1 MGLDSARSIGRGLDN
16 RCENWSGQPVG
27 PDYPSGARLATPGF
41 SKTQF
46 SMASSYLDACTIR
59 QYVCGTMIKAR
70 SGNELPVDIPDVIPI
85 LPLRNSVLFPG
96 SIIPIDVGR
105 RKSVRLVEDA
115 ISKERPV
122 IGILTQ
128 KEARTEDPNDDDM
141 YKVGCAAR
149 ILKVIK
155 LAKDNFSVIL
165 QGVSR
170 FEVRGFE
177 GSEPFLSAR
186 VEPVPDP
193 TTSDVELD
201 ALVMNLKDI
210 AKRVVKLMPEL
221 PKEAGALVDSV
232 TEPGHLADLITSNL
246 ELEVSEK
253 QDILETF
260 DLKTRMRKVLQFL
273 SRQLEVLKVRER
285 INTQVQEE
293 MGRNQREYVLRQQL
307 KAIKEELG
315 ELDESGGDLEE
326 FQEKIARAEM
336 PDEAEKMARK
346 QYDRLKGMQPSSAEY
361 TVTRTYLEWLV
372 ELPWSVSTEDKIE
385 LDEVRTVLN
394 EDHYDLEKVKKRIV
408 EYMAVRKLKDDK
420 KGPIL
425 CLVGPPGV
433 GKTSLGRSI
442 ARAIGRKFVRV
453 SLGGVRDEAEIRG
466 HRRTYVG
473 SLPGRVIQGIKKAGT
488 NNPVFVLDEIDKL
501 GHDFRGD
508 PASALLEVLDPEQNN
523 AFSDHYLEVA
533 FDLSKVMFIATAN
546 QLDPIP
552 WALRDRLEIIE
563 LPGYTR
569 QEKLHIARAFL
580 VPKQLDEHGLDDDH
594 CEITNEGI
602 YEIIDSYTREAG
614 VRNLE
619 REIGAVCRAVAVK
632 VAEGE
637 AEAKE
642 TIREAEVK
650 EYLGPTK
657 FVSEVA
663 DRTAE
668 PGVATG
674 LAWTAVGGDILF
686 IEATRMP
693 GKGKLT
699 LTGQLGDV
707 MKESVTAALSF
718 VRSRAGQL
726 GLESGNFLENTD
738 IHVHVPAGGIPKDG
752 PSAGVTMYTALVSLL
767 TDTPV
772 RPDVAMT
779 GEITLRGNVLQVG
792 GVKEKLLA
800 AHRAGIKRVI
810 IPERNVKDLVDVP
823 DEVKNEINI
832 MPVKRMDEVLIEAL
846 TDPPAGIAALVAE
859 ASEASRQEAEAGATE
874 QTGAE

>member
-1 MGLDSARSIGRGLDN
+1 MTKPK
-16 RCENWSGQPVG
+16 SGG
-27 PDYPSGARLATPGF
+27 D
-41 SKTQF
+41 
-46 SMASSYLDACTIR
+46 
-59 QYVCGTMIKAR
+59 
-70 SGNELPVDIPDVIPI
+70 LPVEIPDVIPI

-128 KEARTEDPNDDDM
+128 KDARTEDPNEEDM
-141 YKVGCAAR
+141 YRVGCAAR

-165 QGVSR
+165 QGVTRVS
-170 FEVRGFE
+170 VQTFE
-177 GSEPFLSAR
+177 GTEPFIAAR
-186 VEPVPDP
+186 VDARPDP
-193 TTSDVELD
+193 TTTDVELD

-246 ELEVSEK
+246 ELEVAEK
-253 QDILETF
+253 QEILETY

-307 KAIKEELG
+307 KAIKDELG
-315 ELDESGGDLEE
+315 ELDDSGGDLEE
-326 FQEKIARAEM
+326 FKEKIASARM
-336 PDEAEKMARK
+336 PEEAEKAALK
-346 QYDRLKGMQPSSAEY
+346 QYDRLKSMQPSSAEY

-372 ELPWSVSTEDKIE
+372 ELPWSVSTEDHIE
-385 LDEVRTVLN
+385 LDEVRKVLN

-408 EYMAVRKLKDDK
+408 EYMAVRKLKNDK

-425 CLVGPPGV
+425 CLSGPPGV
-433 GKTSLGRSI
+433 GKTSLGRSV

-473 SLPGRVIQGIKKAGT
+473 SLPGRVIQGIKKSGT

-523 AFSDHYLEVA
+523 SFSDHYLEVP

-569 QEKLHIARAFL
+569 QEKSKISRQFL
-580 VPKQLDEHGLDDDH
+580 VPKQLEDHGLKSDQ
-594 CEITNEGI
+594 CEITDDAI
-602 YEIIDSYTREAG
+602 FEIIDSYTREAG

-619 REIGAVCRAVAVK
+619 REVGSLCRGVAVK
-632 VAEGE
+632 VAEGS
-637 AEAKE
+637 AKE
-642 TIREAEVK
+642 KESITSKEVP

-657 FVSEVA
+657 YVSEVA
-663 DRTAE
+663 DRTSE

-674 LAWTAVGGDILF
+674 LAWTSVGGDILF
-686 IEATRMP
+686 IECTRMP

-718 VRSRAGQL
+718 IRSRAPNL
-726 GLESGNFLENTD
+726 GLEAGNLVENMD

-767 TDTPV
+767 LGVPV

-779 GEITLRGNVLQVG
+779 GEITLRGNVLQIG

-810 IPERNVKDLVDVP
+810 IPERNMKDLVDVP
-823 DEVKNEINI
+823 DEVKQEIEI
-832 MPVKRMDEVLIEAL
+832 LPVKRMDEVLVIAL
-846 TDPPAGIAALVAE
+846 TAPPPGIVELVNRQKE
-859 ASEASRQEAEAGATE
+859 ADL
-874 QTGAE
+874 TGGIIPQGTPPLGGGPHPTA

>member
-1 MGLDSARSIGRGLDN
+1 MTKAKAGG
-16 RCENWSGQPVG
+16 EQPV
-27 PDYPSGARLATPGF
+27 
-41 SKTQF
+41 
-46 SMASSYLDACTIR
+46 
-59 QYVCGTMIKAR
+59 
-70 SGNELPVDIPDVIPI
+70 EIPDQLPI

-115 ISKERPV
+115 IAKERPV

-128 KEARTEDPNDDDM
+128 KDARTEDPQSGDLYM
-141 YKVGCAAR
+141 VGCAAR

-170 FEVRGFE
+170 FEVTGFE
-177 GSEPFLSAR
+177 GTEPFLTANVR
-186 VEPVPDP
+186 PVPDP
-193 TTSDVELD
+193 TSSDVELD

-232 TEPGHLADLITSNL
+232 TEAGHLADLITSHL
-246 ELEVSEK
+246 ELEVGEK
-253 QDILETF
+253 QDVLETF
-260 DLKTRMRKVLQFL
+260 DLKTRTRKVLQFL

-307 KAIKEELG
+307 KAFKEELG
-315 ELDESGGDLEE
+315 ELDDGGGDLDE
-326 FQEKIARAEM
+326 FGEKITKAKM
-336 PDEAEKMARK
+336 PEEAEKVAKK
-346 QYDRLKGMQPSSAEY
+346 QLDRLKGMQPSSAEY

-372 ELPWSVSTEDKIE
+372 ELPWSISTEDHIE
-385 LDEVRTVLN
+385 LAEVRKCLD
-394 EDHYDLEKVKKRIV
+394 EDHYDLDKVKKRIV
-408 EYMAVRKLKDDK
+408 EYMAVRKLKNDK

-425 CLVGPPGV
+425 CLAGPPGV
-433 GKTSLGRSI
+433 GKTSLGRSV
-442 ARAIGRKFVRV
+442 ARAIGRKFGRI

-473 SLPGRVIQGIKKAGT
+473 SLPGRIIQGIKKAGT

-523 AFSDHYLEVA
+523 SFSDHYLEVP

-569 QEKLHIARAFL
+569 QEKRHIARQFL
-580 VPKQLDEHGLDDDH
+580 VPKQLEDHGLKNEQCEVTDDA
-594 CEITNEGI
+594 IF
-602 YEIIDSYTREAG
+602 EIIDSYTREAG

-619 REIGAVCRAVAVK
+619 REVGSLCRGVAVK
-632 VAEGE
+632 VAEGS
-637 AEAKE
+637 AKE
-642 TIREAEVK
+642 KEQITNKEVP

-657 FVSEVA
+657 YVSEVA
-663 DRTAE
+663 DRTSE

-674 LAWTAVGGDILF
+674 LAWTSVGGDILF
-686 IEATRMP
+686 IECTRMP

-718 VRSRAGQL
+718 IRSRAPNL
-726 GLESGNFLENTD
+726 GLEAGNLVENMD

-767 TDTPV
+767 LGVPV

-779 GEITLRGNVLQVG
+779 GEITLRGNVLQIG

-810 IPERNVKDLVDVP
+810 IPERNMKDLVDVP
-823 DEVKNEINI
+823 DEEKQEIEI
-832 MPVKRMDEVLIEAL
+832 LPVKRMDELRVIAL
-846 TDPPAGIAALVAE
+846 
-859 ASEASRQEAEAGATE
+859 
-874 QTGAE
+874 

>member
-1 MGLDSARSIGRGLDN
+1 MTKVKAGG
-16 RCENWSGQPVG
+16 EQPV
-27 PDYPSGARLATPGF
+27 
-41 SKTQF
+41 
-46 SMASSYLDACTIR
+46 
-59 QYVCGTMIKAR
+59 
-70 SGNELPVDIPDVIPI
+70 EIPDTLPI

-96 SIIPIDVGR
+96 AIIPIDVGR

-115 ISKERPV
+115 IAKERPV

-128 KEARTEDPNDDDM
+128 KDARTEDPGAGDL
-141 YKVGCAAR
+141 YLVGCAAR

-170 FEVRGFE
+170 FDVSAFD
-177 GSEPFLSAR
+177 GSEPFLSAKVR
-186 VEPVPDP
+186 SVPDP
-193 TTSDVELD
+193 TSSDVELD

-232 TEPGHLADLITSNL
+232 TEAGHLADLITSHL
-246 ELEVSEK
+246 ELEVGEK
-253 QDILETF
+253 QDVLETF
-260 DLKTRMRKVLQFL
+260 DLKTRTRKVLQFL

-315 ELDESGGDLEE
+315 ELDDGGGDLDE
-326 FQEKIARAEM
+326 FAEKITKAKM
-336 PDEAEKMARK
+336 PEEAEKVARK
-346 QYDRLKGMQPSSAEY
+346 QLDRLKGMQPSSAEY

-372 ELPWSVSTEDKIE
+372 ELPWSVSTEDHIE
-385 LDEVRTVLN
+385 LAEVRRCLDD
-394 EDHYDLEKVKKRIV
+394 DHYDLDKVKKRIV
-408 EYMAVRKLKDDK
+408 EYMAVRKLKNDK

-433 GKTSLGRSI
+433 GKTSLGRSV
-442 ARAIGRKFVRV
+442 ARAIGRKFGRI

-473 SLPGRVIQGIKKAGT
+473 SLPGRIVQGIKKAGT

-508 PASALLEVLDPEQNN
+508 PASALLEVLDPEQNST
-523 AFSDHYLEVA
+523 FSDHYLEVT
-533 FDLSKVMFIATAN
+533 FDLSKVLFIATAN

-569 QEKLHIARAFL
+569 QEKKQIARKFL
-580 VPKQLDEHGLDDDH
+580 VPKQLEDHGLTAERCD
-594 CEITNEGI
+594 ITDEAI
-602 YEIIDSYTREAG
+602 FEVIDSYTREAG

-619 REIGAVCRAVAVK
+619 REIGSVCRAVAVK
-632 VAEGE
+632 VAEGQ
-637 AEAKE
+637 AKDH
-642 TIREAEVK
+642 EVISGPSV
-650 EYLGPTK
+650 EEVLGPKK

-663 DRTAE
+663 DRTSE

-693 GKGKLT
+693 GKGKLV

-718 VRSRAGQL
+718 VRGRAAAL
-726 GLESGNFLENTD
+726 GLDPGNFLENVD
-738 IHVHVPAGGIPKDG
+738 LHVHVPAGAVPKDG
-752 PSAGVTMYTALVSLL
+752 PSAGITMYTALVSLL
-767 TDTPV
+767 TNVPV

-779 GEITLRGNVLQVG
+779 GEITLRGNVLQIG

-810 IPERNVKDLVDVP
+810 IPDRNVKDLIDVP
-823 DEVKNEINI
+823 EEVKREMEILS
-832 MPVKRMDEVLIEAL
+832 VKRMDEVLAL
-846 TDPPAGIAALVAE
+846 ALKDPPPSIADLAKQAQLE
-859 ASEASRQEAEAGATE
+859 PLASA
-874 QTGAE
+874 

>member
-1 MGLDSARSIGRGLDN
+1 MSKAKAGGD
-16 RCENWSGQPVG
+16 QPV
-27 PDYPSGARLATPGF
+27 
-41 SKTQF
+41 
-46 SMASSYLDACTIR
+46 
-59 QYVCGTMIKAR
+59 
-70 SGNELPVDIPDVIPI
+70 EIPDVLPI

-115 ISKERPV
+115 IAKERPV

-128 KEARTEDPNDDDM
+128 RDARTEDPSSGDL
-141 YKVGCAAR
+141 YTVGCAAR

-170 FEVRGFE
+170 FDVTGFD
-177 GSEPFLSAR
+177 GSEPFLAAKVR
-186 VEPVPDP
+186 AVPDP
-193 TTSDVELD
+193 TASDVELD

-210 AKRVVKLMPEL
+210 AKRVVKLMDAV

-246 ELEVSEK
+246 ELEVAEK

-260 DLKTRMRKVLQFL
+260 DIKSRTRKVLQFL

-315 ELDESGGDLEE
+315 ELDDGGGDLDE
-326 FQEKIARAEM
+326 FGEKISKAKM
-336 PDEAEKMARK
+336 PEEAEKAAKK
-346 QYDRLKGMQPSSAEY
+346 QLERLKGMQPSSAEY

-372 ELPWSVSTEDKIE
+372 ELPWSISTEDHIE
-385 LDEVRTVLN
+385 LAEVRRCLD
-394 EDHYDLEKVKKRIV
+394 EDHYDLDKVKKRIV

-425 CLVGPPGV
+425 CLAGPPGV
-433 GKTSLGRSI
+433 GKTSLGRSV
-442 ARAIGRKFVRV
+442 ARAIGRKFVRI

-473 SLPGRVIQGIKKAGT
+473 SLPGRIIQGIKKAGT

-508 PASALLEVLDPEQNN
+508 PASALLEVLDPEQNSS
-523 AFSDHYLEVA
+523 FSDHYLEVT

-569 QEKLHIARAFL
+569 QEKKHIARAFL
-580 VPKQLDEHGLDDDH
+580 VPKQLDEHGLGHDR
-594 CEITNEGI
+594 CEITDDAVF
-602 YEIIDSYTREAG
+602 EIIDSYTREAG

-619 REIGAVCRAVAVK
+619 REIGSTCRAVAVK
-632 VAEGE
+632 VAEGN
-637 AEAKE
+637 AKE
-642 TIREAEVK
+642 HEVITPEEVK

-663 DRTAE
+663 DRTSE

-686 IEATRMP
+686 IEATKMP

-718 VRSRAGQL
+718 VRSRAASL
-726 GLESGNFLENTD
+726 GLDPGNFLENVD
-738 IHVHVPAGGIPKDG
+738 LHVHVPAGSVPKDG

-767 TDTPV
+767 TGHPV

-779 GEITLRGNVLQVG
+779 GEITLRGNVLQIG
-792 GVKEKLLA
+792 GLKEKLLA

-810 IPERNVKDLVDVP
+810 IPDRNVKDLIDVP
-823 DEVKNEINI
+823 DEVKREMEIHS
-832 MPVKRMDEVLIEAL
+832 VKRMDEVLVLAL
-846 TDPPAGIAALVAE
+846 TDPPQGIKDLAAQAAAE
-859 ASEASRQEAEAGATE
+859 
-874 QTGAE
+874 

>member
-1 MGLDSARSIGRGLDN
+1 MTKAKAGG
-16 RCENWSGQPVG
+16 EQPV
-27 PDYPSGARLATPGF
+27 
-41 SKTQF
+41 
-46 SMASSYLDACTIR
+46 
-59 QYVCGTMIKAR
+59 
-70 SGNELPVDIPDVIPI
+70 EIPDTLPI

-96 SIIPIDVGR
+96 AIIPIDVGR

-115 ISKERPV
+115 IAKERPV

-128 KEARTEDPNDDDM
+128 KDARTEDPGSGDLYM
-141 YKVGCAAR
+141 VGCAAR

-170 FEVRGFE
+170 FEVAMFDGA
-177 GSEPFLSAR
+177 EPFLAAR
-186 VEPVPDP
+186 VRSIPDP
-193 TTSDVELD
+193 TSSDVELD

-232 TEPGHLADLITSNL
+232 TEAGHLADLITSHL
-246 ELEVSEK
+246 ELEVGEK
-253 QDILETF
+253 QDVLETF
-260 DLKTRMRKVLQFL
+260 DLKTRTRKVLQFL

-315 ELDESGGDLEE
+315 ELDDGGGDLDE
-326 FQEKIARAEM
+326 FAEKITKAKM
-336 PDEAEKMARK
+336 PEEAEKVSRK
-346 QYDRLKGMQPSSAEY
+346 QLDRLKGMQPSSAEY

-372 ELPWSVSTEDKIE
+372 ELPWSISTEDHIE
-385 LDEVRTVLN
+385 LPEVRRCLD
-394 EDHYDLEKVKKRIV
+394 EDHYDLDKVKKRIV
-408 EYMAVRKLKDDK
+408 EYMAVRKLKNDK

-433 GKTSLGRSI
+433 GKTSLGRSV
-442 ARAIGRKFVRV
+442 ARAIGRKFGRI

-473 SLPGRVIQGIKKAGT
+473 SLPGRIVQGIKKAGT

-508 PASALLEVLDPEQNN
+508 PASALLEVLDPEQNSS
-523 AFSDHYLEVA
+523 FSDHYLEVT
-533 FDLSKVMFIATAN
+533 FDLSKVLFIATAN

-569 QEKLHIARAFL
+569 QEKKMIARKFL
-580 VPKQLDEHGLDDDH
+580 VPKQTDDHGLTADR
-594 CEITNEGI
+594 CEITDDAI
-602 YEIIDSYTREAG
+602 FEIVDSYTREAG

-619 REIGAVCRAVAVK
+619 REIGSVCRAVAVK
-632 VAEGE
+632 VAEGQ
-637 AEAKE
+637 AKDHE
-642 TIREAEVK
+642 TIDAAIVEEV
-650 EYLGPTK
+650 LGPKK

-663 DRTAE
+663 ERVGE

-686 IEATRMP
+686 IEATQMP

-718 VRSRAGQL
+718 VRGRAAAL
-726 GLESGNFLENTD
+726 GLDPGNFLENKD
-738 IHVHVPAGGIPKDG
+738 LHVHVPAGAVPKDG
-752 PSAGVTMYTALVSLL
+752 PSAGITMYTALVSLL
-767 TDTPV
+767 TGVPV

-779 GEITLRGNVLQVG
+779 GEITLRGNVLQIG

-800 AHRAGIKRVI
+800 AHRAGIRRVI
-810 IPERNVKDLVDVP
+810 IPERNVKDLIDVP
-823 DEVKNEINI
+823 EEVKKEMEILS
-832 MPVKRMDEVLIEAL
+832 VKRMDEVLAL
-846 TDPPAGIAALVAE
+846 ALKDPPPSIIDLAKAAQLE
-859 ASEASRQEAEAGATE
+859 TQAT
-874 QTGAE
+874 A

>member
-1 MGLDSARSIGRGLDN
+1 MTKAKAGG
-16 RCENWSGQPVG
+16 EQPV
-27 PDYPSGARLATPGF
+27 
-41 SKTQF
+41 
-46 SMASSYLDACTIR
+46 
-59 QYVCGTMIKAR
+59 
-70 SGNELPVDIPDVIPI
+70 EIPDTLPI

-96 SIIPIDVGR
+96 AIIPIDVGR

-115 ISKERPV
+115 IAKERPV

-128 KEARTEDPNDDDM
+128 KDARTEDPGAGDL
-141 YKVGCAAR
+141 YTVGCAAR

-170 FEVRGFE
+170 FEVTTFD
-177 GSEPFLSAR
+177 GSEPFLAAKVRS
-186 VEPVPDP
+186 VPDP
-193 TTSDVELD
+193 TSSDVELD

-232 TEPGHLADLITSNL
+232 TEAGHLADLITSHL
-246 ELEVSEK
+246 ELEVGEK
-253 QDILETF
+253 QDVLETF
-260 DLKTRMRKVLQFL
+260 DLKTRTRKVLQFL

-315 ELDESGGDLEE
+315 ELDDGGGDLDE
-326 FQEKIARAEM
+326 FTEKITKAKM
-336 PDEAEKMARK
+336 PEEAEKVARK
-346 QYDRLKGMQPSSAEY
+346 QLDRLKGMQPSSAEY

-372 ELPWSVSTEDKIE
+372 ELPWSISTEDHIE
-385 LDEVRTVLN
+385 LAEVRRCLD
-394 EDHYDLEKVKKRIV
+394 EDHYDLDKVKKRIV
-408 EYMAVRKLKDDK
+408 EYMAVRKLKNDK

-442 ARAIGRKFVRV
+442 ARSIGRKFGRI

-473 SLPGRVIQGIKKAGT
+473 SLPGRIVQGIKKAGT

-508 PASALLEVLDPEQNN
+508 PASALLEVLDPEQNSS
-523 AFSDHYLEVA
+523 FSDHYLEVT
-533 FDLSKVMFIATAN
+533 FDLSKVLFIATAN

-569 QEKLHIARAFL
+569 QEKKHIARKFL
-580 VPKQLDEHGLDDDH
+580 VPKQLDDHGLTAERCEVMDDA
-594 CEITNEGI
+594 IF
-602 YEIIDSYTREAG
+602 EIIDSYTREAG

-619 REIGAVCRAVAVK
+619 REIGSVCRAVAVK
-632 VAEGE
+632 VAEGQ
-637 AEAKE
+637 AKDH
-642 TIREAEVK
+642 EVINGPVV
-650 EYLGPTK
+650 EEVLGPKK

-663 DRTAE
+663 ERTSE

-686 IEATRMP
+686 VEASRMP

-718 VRSRAGQL
+718 VRGRAPQL
-726 GLESGNFLENTD
+726 GLDAGNFLENTD
-738 IHVHVPAGGIPKDG
+738 LHVHVPAGAVPKDG
-752 PSAGVTMYTALVSLL
+752 PSAGITMYTALVSLF
-767 TDTPV
+767 TGVPV

-779 GEITLRGNVLQVG
+779 GEITLRGNVLQIG

-810 IPERNVKDLVDVP
+810 IPDRNVKDLIDVP
-823 DEVKNEINI
+823 DEVKSEMEILS
-832 MPVKRMDEVLIEAL
+832 VKRMDEVLAL
-846 TDPPAGIAALVAE
+846 ALKDPPPSIMDLAKAASLDNHPTA
-859 ASEASRQEAEAGATE
+859 
-874 QTGAE
+874 

>member
-1 MGLDSARSIGRGLDN
+1 MTKAKAGG
-16 RCENWSGQPVG
+16 EQPV
-27 PDYPSGARLATPGF
+27 
-41 SKTQF
+41 
-46 SMASSYLDACTIR
+46 
-59 QYVCGTMIKAR
+59 
-70 SGNELPVDIPDVIPI
+70 EIPDTLPI

-96 SIIPIDVGR
+96 AIIPIDVGR

-115 ISKERPV
+115 IAKERPV

-128 KEARTEDPNDDDM
+128 KDARTEDPGSGDLYM
-141 YKVGCAAR
+141 VGCAAR

-170 FEVRGFE
+170 FEVSTFDGA
-177 GSEPFLSAR
+177 EPFLAAKVRS
-186 VEPVPDP
+186 VPDP
-193 TTSDVELD
+193 TSSDVELD

-232 TEPGHLADLITSNL
+232 TEAGHLADLITSHL
-246 ELEVSEK
+246 ELEVGEK
-253 QDILETF
+253 QDVLETF
-260 DLKTRMRKVLQFL
+260 DLKTRTRKVLQFL

-315 ELDESGGDLEE
+315 ELVDGGGDLDE
-326 FQEKIARAEM
+326 FAEKITKAKM
-336 PDEAEKMARK
+336 PEEAEKVSRK
-346 QYDRLKGMQPSSAEY
+346 QLDRLKGMQPSSAEY

-372 ELPWSVSTEDKIE
+372 ELPWSISTEDHIE
-385 LDEVRTVLN
+385 LPEVRRCLD
-394 EDHYDLEKVKKRIV
+394 EDHYDLDKVKKRIV
-408 EYMAVRKLKDDK
+408 EYMAVRKLKNDK

-425 CLVGPPGV
+425 CLAGPPGV
-433 GKTSLGRSI
+433 GKTSLGRSV
-442 ARAIGRKFVRV
+442 ARAIGRKFGRI

-473 SLPGRVIQGIKKAGT
+473 SLPGRIIQGIKKAGT

-508 PASALLEVLDPEQNN
+508 PASALLEVLDPEQNSS
-523 AFSDHYLEVA
+523 FSDHYLEVT
-533 FDLSKVMFIATAN
+533 FDLSKVLFIATAN

-569 QEKLHIARAFL
+569 QEKKMIARKFL
-580 VPKQLDEHGLDDDH
+580 VPKQLDDHGLTNER
-594 CEITNEGI
+594 CEITDEALF
-602 YEIIDSYTREAG
+602 EIVDSYTREAG

-619 REIGAVCRAVAVK
+619 REIGSVCRAVAVK
-632 VAEGE
+632 VAEGQ
-637 AEAKE
+637 AKDH
-642 TIREAEVK
+642 EVIDPAVV
-650 EYLGPTK
+650 EEVLGPKK

-663 DRTAE
+663 ERVGE

-686 IEATRMP
+686 IEATQMP

-718 VRSRAGQL
+718 VRGRAAAL
-726 GLESGNFLENTD
+726 GLDPGNFLENKD
-738 IHVHVPAGGIPKDG
+738 LHVHVPAGAVPKDG

-767 TDTPV
+767 TGVPV

-779 GEITLRGNVLQVG
+779 GEITLRGNVLQIG

-810 IPERNVKDLVDVP
+810 IPERNVKDLIDVP
-823 DEVKNEINI
+823 EEVKREVEILS
-832 MPVKRMDEVLIEAL
+832 VKRMDEVLAL
-846 TDPPAGIAALVAE
+846 ALKDPPPSIIALAKAAQAE
-859 ASEASRQEAEAGATE
+859 TQAT
-874 QTGAE
+874 A

>member
-1 MGLDSARSIGRGLDN
+1 MTKAKAGG
-16 RCENWSGQPVG
+16 EPPV
-27 PDYPSGARLATPGF
+27 
-41 SKTQF
+41 
-46 SMASSYLDACTIR
+46 
-59 QYVCGTMIKAR
+59 
-70 SGNELPVDIPDVIPI
+70 EIPDSLPI
-85 LPLRNSVLFPG
+85 LPLRNSVLFPN

-115 ISKERPV
+115 IAKERPV

-128 KEARTEDPNDDDM
+128 RDARTEDPASGDL
-141 YKVGCAAR
+141 YLVGCAAR

-170 FEVRGFE
+170 FEVTSFE
-177 GSEPFLSAR
+177 GNEPFLSAR
-186 VEPVPDP
+186 IRSVPDP
-193 TTSDVELD
+193 TSSDVELD

-232 TEPGHLADLITSNL
+232 TEAGHLADLITSNL
-246 ELEVSEK
+246 ELEVGEK
-253 QDILETF
+253 QDVLETF
-260 DLKTRMRKVLQFL
+260 DLKTRTRKVLQFL

-315 ELDESGGDLEE
+315 ELDDAGGDLDE
-326 FQEKIARAEM
+326 FSEKITKTKM
-336 PDEAEKMARK
+336 PEEAEKVARK
-346 QYDRLKGMQPSSAEY
+346 QLERLKGMQPSSAEY

-372 ELPWSVSTEDKIE
+372 ELPWSVSTEDHIE
-385 LDEVRTVLN
+385 LAEVRRCLD
-394 EDHYDLEKVKKRIV
+394 EDHYDLDKVKKRIV
-408 EYMAVRKLKDDK
+408 EYMAVRKLKNDK

-433 GKTSLGRSI
+433 GKTSLGRSV
-442 ARAIGRKFVRV
+442 ARAIGRKFGRI

-508 PASALLEVLDPEQNN
+508 PASALLEVLDPEQNSS
-523 AFSDHYLEVA
+523 FSDHYLEVT

-569 QEKLHIARAFL
+569 QEKKQIARSFL
-580 VPKQLDEHGLDDDH
+580 VPKQLDEHGLGSDRA
-594 CEITNEGI
+594 EITDDAVFEV
-602 YEIIDSYTREAG
+602 IDSYTREAG

-619 REIGAVCRAVAVK
+619 RELGALCRTVAVR
-632 VAEGE
+632 VAEGQ
-637 AEAKE
+637 AKE
-642 TIREAEVK
+642 HEVVNDEEVRTI
-650 EYLGPTK
+650 LGPPRY
-657 FVSEVA
+657 VSEVA
-663 DRTAE
+663 DRTSE
-668 PGVATG
+668 PGVVTG

-686 IEATRMP
+686 IEATKMP

-718 VRSRAGQL
+718 VRSRASQL
-726 GLESGNFLENTD
+726 GLDPGNFLENVD
-738 IHVHVPAGGIPKDG
+738 LHVHVPAGAVPKDG
-752 PSAGVTMYTALVSLL
+752 PSAGITMYTALVSLL
-767 TDTPV
+767 TGVPV

-779 GEITLRGNVLQVG
+779 GEITLRGNVLQIG

-810 IPERNVKDLVDVP
+810 IPHRNVKDLIDVP
-823 DEVKNEINI
+823 DEVKSEMEILS
-832 MPVKRMDEVLIEAL
+832 VKRMDEVLAIAL
-846 TDPPAGIAALVAE
+846 KDPPASILELAKAAQNE
-859 ASEASRQEAEAGATE
+859 ATAAT
-874 QTGAE
+874 T

>member
-1 MGLDSARSIGRGLDN
+1 MAQPFGR
-16 RCENWSGQPVG
+16 EVKQPPVG
-27 PDYPSGARLATPGF
+27 RMVIGKANFCLRQENSKLPTTAHIVIVGSRCHYGQVHLTTRVEEPTIPCMTKAKPGGDTP
-41 SKTQF
+41 
-46 SMASSYLDACTIR
+46 
-59 QYVCGTMIKAR
+59 V
-70 SGNELPVDIPDVIPI
+70 EIPDQLPI

-105 RKSVRLVEDA
+105 RKSVRLIEDA
-115 ISKERPV
+115 IAKERPV

-128 KEARTEDPNDDDM
+128 KDARTEDPVAGDL
-141 YKVGCAAR
+141 YLTGCAAR

-170 FEVRGFE
+170 FEVTDFE
-177 GSEPFLSAR
+177 GAEPFLTAQVKSI
-186 VEPVPDP
+186 PDP
-193 TTSDVELD
+193 GATDVELD

-232 TEPGHLADLITSNL
+232 SEAGHLADLITSNL
-246 ELEVSEK
+246 ELDVGEK
-253 QDILETF
+253 QDVLETF
-260 DLKTRMRKVLQFL
+260 DLKARVRKVLQFL

-315 ELDESGGDLEE
+315 ELDDAGGDLDE
-326 FQEKIARAEM
+326 FGEKITKAKLPE
-336 PDEAEKMARK
+336 DAEKVARK
-346 QYDRLKGMQPSSAEY
+346 QLDRLKGMQPSSAEY

-372 ELPWSVSTEDKIE
+372 ELPWAVSTDDHIE
-385 LDEVRTVLN
+385 LGEVRRCLD
-394 EDHYDLEKVKKRIV
+394 EDHYDLDKVKKRIV
-408 EYMAVRKLKDDK
+408 EYMAVRKLKADK

-425 CLVGPPGV
+425 CLAGPPGV
-433 GKTSLGRSI
+433 GKTSLGRSV
-442 ARAIGRKFVRV
+442 ARAIGRKFGRIA
-453 SLGGVRDEAEIRG
+453 LGGVRDEAEIRG

-473 SLPGRVIQGIKKAGT
+473 SLPGRIIQGIKKAGT

-508 PASALLEVLDPEQNN
+508 PASALLEVLDPEQNSS
-523 AFSDHYLEVA
+523 FSDHYLEVP

-569 QEKLHIARAFL
+569 QEKKAISRRFL
-580 VPKQLDEHGLDDDH
+580 VPKQLDDHGLGKDGDTARCELTDDAIF
-594 CEITNEGI
+594 EV
-602 YEIIDSYTREAG
+602 IDSYTREAG

-619 REIGAVCRAVAVK
+619 REIGSVCRAVAVK
-632 VAEGE
+632 VAEG
-637 AEAKE
+637 AAKDH
-642 TIREAEVK
+642 EVIDAAAVQQI
-650 EYLGPTK
+650 LGPQRY
-657 FVSEVA
+657 VSEVA

-668 PGVATG
+668 PGVCTG

-686 IEATRMP
+686 IEATKMP
-693 GKGKLT
+693 GKGKLV

-718 VRSRAGQL
+718 VRGRAAQL
-726 GLESGNFLENTD
+726 GLEPGSFLDNVD
-738 IHVHVPAGGIPKDG
+738 LHIHVPAGAVPKDG

-767 TDTPV
+767 TGTPV
-772 RPDVAMT
+772 RADVAMT
-779 GEITLRGNVLQVG
+779 GEITLRGNVLQIG

-810 IPERNVKDLVDVP
+810 IPDRNVKDLVDVP
-823 DEVKNEINI
+823 DEVKREVEVLS
-832 MPVKRMDEVLIEAL
+832 VKRMDEVLAL
-846 TDPPAGIAALVAE
+846 ALKDPPANVLALASAAKAE
-859 ASEASRQEAEAGATE
+859 AQVQA
-874 QTGAE
+874 

>member
-1 MGLDSARSIGRGLDN
+1 MTKPKAGG
-16 RCENWSGQPVG
+16 EQPV
-27 PDYPSGARLATPGF
+27 
-41 SKTQF
+41 
-46 SMASSYLDACTIR
+46 
-59 QYVCGTMIKAR
+59 
-70 SGNELPVDIPDVIPI
+70 EIPDTLPI

-96 SIIPIDVGR
+96 AIIPIDVGR

-115 ISKERPV
+115 IAKERPV

-128 KEARTEDPNDDDM
+128 KDARTEDPGSGDLYM
-141 YKVGCAAR
+141 IGCAAR

-170 FEVRGFE
+170 FEVSTFDGA
-177 GSEPFLSAR
+177 EPFLAAKVRS
-186 VEPVPDP
+186 VPDP
-193 TTSDVELD
+193 TSSDVELD

-232 TEPGHLADLITSNL
+232 TEAGHLADLITSHL
-246 ELEVSEK
+246 ELEVGEK
-253 QDILETF
+253 QDVLETF
-260 DLKTRMRKVLQFL
+260 DLKTRTRKVLQFL

-315 ELDESGGDLEE
+315 ELDDGGGDLDE
-326 FQEKIARAEM
+326 FGEKITKAKM
-336 PDEAEKMARK
+336 PEEAEKVAKK
-346 QYDRLKGMQPSSAEY
+346 QLDRLKGMQPSSAEY

-372 ELPWSVSTEDKIE
+372 ELPWSISTEDHIE
-385 LDEVRTVLN
+385 LQEVRRCLD
-394 EDHYDLEKVKKRIV
+394 EDHYDLDKVKKRIV
-408 EYMAVRKLKDDK
+408 EYMAVRKLKNDK

-425 CLVGPPGV
+425 CLAGPPGV
-433 GKTSLGRSI
+433 GKTSLGRSV
-442 ARAIGRKFVRV
+442 ARAIGRKFGRI

-473 SLPGRVIQGIKKAGT
+473 SLPGRIIQGIKKAGT

-508 PASALLEVLDPEQNN
+508 PASALLEVLDPEQNSS
-523 AFSDHYLEVA
+523 FSDHYLEVT
-533 FDLSKVMFIATAN
+533 FDLSKVLFIATAN

-569 QEKLHIARAFL
+569 QEKKQIARKFL
-580 VPKQLDEHGLDDDH
+580 VPKQLEDHGLTEERAEMTDEALF
-594 CEITNEGI
+594 EIV
-602 YEIIDSYTREAG
+602 DSYTREAG

-619 REIGAVCRAVAVK
+619 REIGSVFRAVAVK
-632 VAEGE
+632 VAEGN
-637 AEAKE
+637 AKDH
-642 TIREAEVK
+642 EVLTSK
-650 EYLGPTK
+650 EVEEFLGPKK

-663 DRTAE
+663 ERTAE

-686 IEATRMP
+686 IEASQMP

-707 MKESVTAALSF
+707 MKESVTAALSY
-718 VRSRAGQL
+718 VRGRAAAL
-726 GLESGNFLENTD
+726 GLDPGNFLENKD
-738 IHVHVPAGGIPKDG
+738 LHVHVPAGAVPKDG
-752 PSAGVTMYTALVSLL
+752 PSAGVTMYTALVSLF
-767 TDTPV
+767 TGVPV

-779 GEITLRGNVLQVG
+779 GEITLRGNVLQIG

-810 IPERNVKDLVDVP
+810 IPERNVKDLIDVP
-823 DEVKNEINI
+823 DEVKKEMEILS
-832 MPVKRMDEVLIEAL
+832 VKRMDEVLAL
-846 TDPPAGIAALVAE
+846 ALKDPPASILDLAKAAQAE
-859 ASEASRQEAEAGATE
+859 NHPTA
-874 QTGAE
+874 

>member
-1 MGLDSARSIGRGLDN
+1 MTKAKAGG
-16 RCENWSGQPVG
+16 EQPV
-27 PDYPSGARLATPGF
+27 
-41 SKTQF
+41 
-46 SMASSYLDACTIR
+46 
-59 QYVCGTMIKAR
+59 
-70 SGNELPVDIPDVIPI
+70 EIPDTLPI

-96 SIIPIDVGR
+96 AIIPIDVGR

-115 ISKERPV
+115 IAKERPV

-128 KEARTEDPNDDDM
+128 KDARTEDPGSGDLYM
-141 YKVGCAAR
+141 VGCAAR

-170 FEVRGFE
+170 FEVSTFDGA
-177 GSEPFLSAR
+177 EPFLAAKVRS
-186 VEPVPDP
+186 VPDP
-193 TTSDVELD
+193 TSSDVELD

-232 TEPGHLADLITSNL
+232 TEAGHLADLITSHL
-246 ELEVSEK
+246 ELEVGEK
-253 QDILETF
+253 QDVLETF
-260 DLKTRMRKVLQFL
+260 DLKTRTRKVLQFL

-315 ELDESGGDLEE
+315 ELDDGGGDLDE
-326 FQEKIARAEM
+326 FAEKITKAKM
-336 PDEAEKMARK
+336 PEEAEKVSRK
-346 QYDRLKGMQPSSAEY
+346 QLDRLKGMQPSSAEY

-372 ELPWSVSTEDKIE
+372 ELPWSISTEDHIE
-385 LDEVRTVLN
+385 LPEVRRCLD
-394 EDHYDLEKVKKRIV
+394 EDHYDLDKVKKRIV
-408 EYMAVRKLKDDK
+408 EYMAVRKLKNDK

-425 CLVGPPGV
+425 CLAGPPGV
-433 GKTSLGRSI
+433 GKTSLGRSV
-442 ARAIGRKFVRV
+442 ARAIGRKFGRI

-508 PASALLEVLDPEQNN
+508 PASALLEVLDPEQNSS
-523 AFSDHYLEVA
+523 FSDHYLEVT
-533 FDLSKVMFIATAN
+533 FDLSKVLFIATAN

-569 QEKLHIARAFL
+569 QEKKMIARKFL
-580 VPKQLDEHGLDDDH
+580 VPKQLDDHGLTNER
-594 CEITNEGI
+594 CEITDEALF
-602 YEIIDSYTREAG
+602 EIVDSYTREAG

-619 REIGAVCRAVAVK
+619 REIGSVCRAVAVK
-632 VAEGE
+632 VAEGQ
-637 AEAKE
+637 AKDH
-642 TIREAEVK
+642 EVIDPAVV
-650 EYLGPTK
+650 EEVLGPKK

-663 DRTAE
+663 ERVGE

-686 IEATRMP
+686 IEATQMP

-718 VRSRAGQL
+718 VRGRAAAL
-726 GLESGNFLENTD
+726 GLDPGNFLENKD
-738 IHVHVPAGGIPKDG
+738 LHVHVPAGAVPKDG

-767 TDTPV
+767 TGVPV

-779 GEITLRGNVLQVG
+779 GEITLRGNVLQIG

-810 IPERNVKDLVDVP
+810 IPERNVKDLIDVP
-823 DEVKNEINI
+823 EEVKREVEILS
-832 MPVKRMDEVLIEAL
+832 VKRMDEVLAL
-846 TDPPAGIAALVAE
+846 ALKDPPPSIIALAKAAQAE
-859 ASEASRQEAEAGATE
+859 TQAT
-874 QTGAE
+874 A